1 MLKYNSDDEL
11 DDMLKSIEEA
21 QSLADLETGEIK
33 VELESEAEEEAY
45 ALEMTSINHVLALR
59 ILELHEHER
68 YLAAKQSCLLL
79 MKEPVEES
87 EEIKHEATWMLW
99 KEEFKKK
106 FPFKNESY
114 IGALIVKEDRSQP
127 KLPYLI
133 PYCVIK

>member
-33 VELESEAEEEAY
+33 VELESEAEAY
-45 ALEMTSINHVLALR
+45 ALEMTSIDHVLALR
-59 ILELHEHER
+59 ILELQEHER
-68 YLAAKQSCLLL
+68 YLVAKQSCLLL

-99 KEEFKKK
+99 KEKFKKK
-106 FPFKNESY
+106 FPLKNESY
-114 IGALIVKEDRSQP
+114 AGALIS
-127 KLPYLI
+127 
-133 PYCVIK
+133 IKSENRLK